1 MHLEHSSEKQNIN
14 IVIYFNPLAVLAAG
28 IVANT
33 NRVAINWSIA
43 LLNLYFLFV
52 TQITKLSDTLF
63 SREYDV
69 FISNKNI
76 MNFKSTS
83 SFYLHIARNEFHLL
97 LFQSML
103 RVEIFTERFLGPAA
117 CSS

>member
-83 SFYLHIARNEFHLL
+83 SFYLHIAWN
-97 LFQSML
+97 
-103 RVEIFTERFLGPAA
+103 
-117 CSS
+117 